1 MLPRGFYIV
10 KTLTSP
16 AMCLIMVVLR
26 SSVLLKDSKS
36 GSDGLMIVSLH
47 RSNSYGP
54 RSKISKIFQK
64 VMSHCTSKLK
74 EIKEFMRK
82 LFSHKVKPYILHLNY
97 ESFNKSFT
105 I

>member
-1 MLPRGFYIV
+1 MLPAETTSFATVTKKAIV
-10 KTLTSP
+10 E
-16 AMCLIMVVLR
+16 
-26 SSVLLKDSKS
+26 
-36 GSDGLMIVSLH
+36 
-47 RSNSYGP
+47 
-54 RSKISKIFQK
+54 

-105 I
+105 FKIN